1 MNGKELRNFW
11 QDHSERFLEMAFRTD
26 RMEILENPDGHGK
39 KTGECGDTV
48 EFFILTDTNGTIRR
62 VSFHVQGC
70 VNTVACANTVCELV
84 EGKSLDEAWDVTPE
98 QVIEYLESLSRREH
112 HCAELAVGAL
122 YLGIADVQRKKREP
136 WKKIYGRSEDSR

>member
-1 MNGKELRNFW
+1 MGGEEVRNFW
-11 QDHSERFLEMAFRTD
+11 QDHSVRFLEMAFRTD

-98 QVIEYLESLSRREH
+98 QVIEYLESLPRQEH

-136 WKKIYGRSEDSR
+136 WKKIYGRSADSR